1 MIPAGT
7 IVLTEVDR
15 WTSFPGPSRGGPGRS
30 AWGATEVAILRWWQ
44 RGCLGLREE

>member
-15 WTSFPGPSRGGPGRS
+15 WTSFPGPSRGG
-30 AWGATEVAILRWWQ
+30 AWS
-44 RGCLGLREE
+44 